1 MTGDDVLHLI
11 VATLARKVGGST
23 RRWRLAVGP
32 IRVHDPATHP
42 HCNWSVSPS
51 GDARDI
57 AAIEHLLD
65 ELRLSHPLVTQ
76 R

>member
-1 MTGDDVLHLI
+1 MTGDDILDLMIAALI
-11 VATLARKVGGST
+11 RKAGGSA
-23 RRWRLAVGP
+23 RHWRLAIGP
-32 IRVHDPATHP
+32 VRVHHPATHL

-51 GDARDI
+51 GNPRDV

-65 ELRLSHPLVTQ
+65 EFRLSHSLVTH

>member
-1 MTGDDVLHLI
+1 MTGDDILDLM
-11 VATLARKVGGST
+11 VAQLARRAGGSA
-23 RRWRLAVGP
+23 RRWLLAIGP
-32 IRVHDPATHP
+32 IRVYDATTHP

-51 GDARDI
+51 GNSRDI

-65 ELRLSHPLVTQ
+65 DLRLTHPLVTS